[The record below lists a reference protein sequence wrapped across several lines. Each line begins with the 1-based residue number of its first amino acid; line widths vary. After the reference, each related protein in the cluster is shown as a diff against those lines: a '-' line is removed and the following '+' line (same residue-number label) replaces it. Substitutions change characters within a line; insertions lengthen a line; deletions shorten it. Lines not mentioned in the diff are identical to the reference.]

1 MKFSLAFLAAVAVN
15 AQEDDDKKFS
25 NKNTFMVSNPPQ
37 WWNKHTAQ
45 KRMDWNV
52 KNTNKFF
59 SMHFAGMKA
68 EDNLKPLFEDLLEDA
83 ARIKTECSQ
92 LGNRKRRAF
101 TADEEEHQEDAT
113 ADEGDPMTTT
123 SASDGTRK
131 VTGDIKADAK
141 KYTLNVARWIKY
153 EVYDLGGEC
162 EFLGKRMLVRTDR
175 LRFYVH
181 YAYCK
186 QVDVDQDFCDWFWT
200 KYDGV
205 HPRTHGKPGKKYPR
219 PDRPS
224 ELQSG
229 NN

>member
-1 MKFSLAFLAAVAVN
+1 MKLSLACLAAVAVN

-25 NKNTFMVSNPPQ
+25 NKNTFMVSNPPK
-37 WWNKHTAQ
+37 WWNKHSSD
-45 KRMDWNV
+45 KRMDWLE

-59 SMHFAGMKA
+59 SMHFDGLTA
-68 EDNLKPLFEDLLEDA
+68 ESQLKPLFEDLLEDA
-83 ARIKTECSQ
+83 TRIKTECSQ

-101 TADEEEHQEDAT
+101 TADEEEGQEYAVD
-113 ADEGDPMTTT
+113 DEGDPMDNQ
-123 SASDGTRK
+123 SAAGGTRK

-200 KYDGV
+200 KFDGV
-205 HPRTHGKPGKKYPR
+205 HPRKHGQPIRKYPR
-219 PDRPS
+219 PLRPVH
-224 ELQSG
+224 LQPQ
-229 NN
+229 N

>member
-1 MKFSLAFLAAVAVN
+1 MG
-15 AQEDDDKKFS
+15 EDDDKKFS

-37 WWNKHTAQ
+37 WWNKHNAQ

-101 TADEEEHQEDAT
+101 TADEEEGQEEST
-113 ADEGDPMTTT
+113 ADEGDPMTAT

-153 EVYDLGGEC
+153 EVYDLGGNASSLASEC
-162 EFLGKRMLVRTDR
+162 LSVLIVFDSTFTTPTANR
-175 LRFYVH
+175 LTLTKTSATGSGPSTTAFTHVLM
-181 YAYCK
+181 ASQAK
-186 QVDVDQDFCDWFWT
+186 STPDQADLWNLC
-200 KYDGV
+200 
-205 HPRTHGKPGKKYPR
+205 
-219 PDRPS
+219 
-224 ELQSG
+224 
-229 NN
+229 